1 MTRSA
6 RRSVATLAVGLVA
19 WTGEAA
25 GQSVDPTVLETMS
38 GPVRA
43 VMAFGLVI
51 VVGGGLL
58 FRYTSFVDRS
68 IDASMNQPLNSFV
81 YGIMAFGLVVF
92 LGLLIVVQGSQF
104 GVAVEAI
111 TAGGYVF
118 AGSLLILLA
127 SLGYVVLGAKLTDF
141 LGPRQPWN
149 GVVFGAAIGA
159 AAWLVLPAL
168 FAAAIWLL
176 GASVG
181 VGGPMREWLHAERSV
196 NSDGPV

>member
-19 WTGEAA
+19 WTGVAA
-25 GQSVDPTVLETMS
+25 GQSVDPTVLEAVS

-43 VMAFGLVI
+43 VIAFGLVT
-51 VVGGGLL
+51 VVGAGLL

-68 IDASMNQPLNSFV
+68 IDASMDQPLSSLL
-81 YGIMAFGLVVF
+81 YGIIAFGIVVF
-92 LGLLIVVQGSQF
+92 LGLLIVIQGSQF
-104 GVAVEAI
+104 GVAVGVVA
-111 TAGGYVF
+111 TVGYGVAGALVV
-118 AGSLLILLA
+118 LLA

-159 AAWLVLPAL
+159 AAWLVLPPVL
-168 FAAAIWLL
+168 AAAVWLL
-176 GASVG
+176 GAAVG
-181 VGGPMREWLHAERSV
+181 VGGPTRQWLHADRSV
-196 NSDGPV
+196 NSEGPV